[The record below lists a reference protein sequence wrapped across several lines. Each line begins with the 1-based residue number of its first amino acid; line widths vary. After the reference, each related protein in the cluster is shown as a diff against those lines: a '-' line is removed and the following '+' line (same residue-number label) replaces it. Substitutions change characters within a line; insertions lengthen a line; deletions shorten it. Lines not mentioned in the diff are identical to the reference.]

1 MSALKTWILFVAVV
15 FWVVGCSDDSNPH
28 AVSIDDIGDTG
39 SSASS
44 GGSSGSKS
52 NGSSG
57 SAKPGSSAAPIV
69 INGGKDTIYVADAE
83 GSLYYSSGVFCWTES
98 CEIKYASAS
107 SNKSSSSTG
116 TKPTGS
122 SSSTGSQPK
131 SSSSKQSS
139 SSQAPTVSVDS
150 RAPTFDKTGMKL
162 TDNRDGKV
170 YEVDKIGTTYWMT
183 SNLLYKPNTGYQ
195 CGATVQVET
204 KPGPEAQKDTVN
216 VCDRYGVYYTY
227 NAKDVVC
234 PSGWRLPT
242 KDEVNKALV
251 SMGGD
256 KETTDKEA
264 REKLDEWWVRGGRF
278 KLDGTNWLFGNNDG
292 QGHLWIQKSS
302 ADEVAIRYQDYGSR
316 WEVPKF
322 VTYDD
327 QTEKRAYN
335 VRCVMT
341 E

>member
-28 AVSIDDIGDTG
+28 AVSIDDVGDTG

-69 INGGKDTIYVADAE
+69 INGGKDTIYVADAT
-83 GSLYYSSGVFCWTES
+83 GSLYYSSGVFCWTEG
-98 CEIKYASAS
+98 CEAKYASAS

-139 SSQAPTVSVDS
+139 SSQAPSISVDS
-150 RAPTFDKTGMKL
+150 RAPTVDKTALKL
-162 TDNRDGKV
+162 TDVRNNKTYDLL
-170 YEVDKIGTTYWMT
+170 KIGSVYWMT
-183 SNLLYKPNTGYQ
+183 SNLTYKPNTGFQ
-195 CGATVQVET
+195 CDATVSVKT
-204 KPGPEAQKDTVN
+204 DPGPDAQEETVN
-216 VCDRYGVYYTY
+216 VCDYYGVYYTY
-227 NAKDVVC
+227 SAKDLVC

-242 KDEVNKALV
+242 KDEVDAALT
-251 SMGGD
+251 SM
-256 KETTDKEA
+256 KEKPRKEM
-264 REKLDEWWVRGGRF
+264 DEWWVLGGRF
-278 KLDGTNWLFGNNDG
+278 KQDGTNWLFGNNNG

-302 ADEVAIRYQDYGSR
+302 ANEVAIRFQDYGS
-316 WEVPKF
+316 WETPKY
-322 VTYDD
+322 VASDGE
-327 QTEKRAYN
+327 TEKRAYN
-335 VRCVMT
+335 VRCVMS

>member
-83 GSLYYSSGVFCWTES
+83 GSLYYSSGVFCWTEG
-98 CEIKYASAS
+98 CETKYASAS

-150 RAPTFDKTGMKL
+150 RAPTVDKNNMKL
-162 TDNRDGKV
+162 TDVRNNQT
-170 YEVDKIGTTYWMT
+170 YSLLKIGSVYWME
-183 SNLLYKPNTGYQ
+183 SNLTYKANTGYQ
-195 CGATVQVET
+195 CGYQVEVET
-204 KPGPEAQKDTVN
+204 KPGPDATKETVD
-216 VCDRYGVYYTY
+216 VCDYYGTYYTY
-227 NAKDVVC
+227 EAAKVVC

-242 KDEVNKALV
+242 KAEAEAAIA
-251 SMGGD
+251 SMD
-256 KETTDKEA
+256 KTPKKE
-264 REKLDEWWVRGGRF
+264 LDDWWVLGGRY
-278 KLDGTNWLFGNNDG
+278 KQEDSKWLFGNNG
-292 QGHLWIQKSS
+292 SQGYLWIQRSD
-302 ADEVAIRYQDYGSR
+302 AGDVVLQVQDYGSF
-316 WEVPKF
+316 ESKF
-322 VTYDD
+322 LTTGADG
-327 QTEKRAYN
+327 RAYN

>member
-83 GSLYYSSGVFCWTES
+83 GSLYYSSGVFCWTEG
-98 CEIKYASAS
+98 CETKYASAS

-150 RAPTFDKTGMKL
+150 RAPTVNKAGLKL
-162 TDNRDGKV
+162 TDVRNNKTYDLL
-170 YEVDKIGTTYWMT
+170 KIGSVYWTT
-183 SNLLYKPNTGYQ
+183 SNLTYKANTGYQ
-195 CGATVQVET
+195 CGATAEVET
-204 KPGPEAQKDTVN
+204 KPGPDATKETVN
-216 VCDRYGVYYTY
+216 VCDYYGTYYTY
-227 NAKDVVC
+227 EAAKLVC

-242 KDEVNKALV
+242 KAEVEAALSSMDEKPK
-251 SMGGD
+251 
-256 KETTDKEA
+256 KE
-264 REKLDEWWVRGGRF
+264 LDEWWGLGGRF
-278 KLDGTNWLFGNNDG
+278 KQEGSNWLFGNNG
-292 QGHLWIQKSS
+292 SQGYLWIQASD
-302 ADEVAIRYQDYGSR
+302 AGEVVLQVQDYGSF
-316 WEVPKF
+316 ESKF
-322 VTYDD
+322 LTTGADG
-327 QTEKRAYN
+327 RAYN